1 MSKSFL
7 SLFTALFS
15 LGLSAAVTNVVDIA
29 ALAACGTGTTNGWT
43 VSGLD
48 SYSDNSSNIRFS
60 EKGDYAESPEFQSS
74 IRTIALK
81 IKSSSQE
88 KRKLAFIPFVNGM
101 YAPSFQATC
110 EYSPNKDTYVDEE
123 LVFSS
128 DIEFTSFKI
137 AFDDG
142 GGNTGWG
149 ISYMVVITDDPSL
162 ATVPSSLDATTKG
175 TTAKLDWSNDV
186 NTSSNRIALSR
197 IIHTDESYS
206 VVEDYDFDEC
216 ENTGNSETQE
226 RSTVFHNSYPKFT
239 ASKLYYPTNYPGTF
253 RISNSSTNG
262 CLTYVGFSDCTSV
275 SMEITSMR
283 YAGDTG
289 LKNISAYYIDPQ
301 SSTNVI
307 IGSVPAT
314 DEFARGIISLSYVPA
329 NTAINLGNLDGAKT
343 NRRFLID
350 RIRFLKDYIP
360 ESTTTNF
367 VHNVNVAAVSTGVNS
382 ATLNGLEPQSVYL
395 VTISAFDIHGRE
407 SAPSEPL
414 VFTTGRKPGTFVKF
428 W

>member
-1 MSKSFL
+1 MSKFFL
-7 SLFTALFS
+7 SLFIALFS

-29 ALAACGTGTTNGWT
+29 ALAACCTGSTNGWT

-48 SYSDNSSNIRFS
+48 SYSDKTANIHFNAAG
-60 EKGDYAESPEFQSS
+60 EYAASPTFVAPVRKIS
-74 IRTIALK
+74 LK
-81 IKSSSQE
+81 VKSSSE
-88 KRKLAFIPFVNGM
+88 AGRKLAFIPLINGD
-101 YAPSFQATC
+101 YDASHQATC

-137 AFDDG
+137 DFDDG

-149 ISYMVVITDDPSL
+149 VSYMAVITDDPSL
-162 ATVPSSLDATTKG
+162 ATTPTSLAAATRGLTV
-175 TTAKLDWSNDV
+175 KLGWNNDT
-186 NTSSNRIALSR
+186 NTSSNRISISR

-206 VVEDYDFDEC
+206 IIEDYDFDEC
-216 ENTGNSETQE
+216 VNTGKSETTDK
-226 RSTVFHNSYPKFT
+226 STSFHNSYPNFT

-253 RISNSSTNG
+253 RISTKDTNG

-275 SMEITSMR
+275 SMEIISMR
-283 YAGDTG
+283 YSGDTS
-289 LKNISAYYIDPQ
+289 LKNISAYYVDPQ
-301 SSTNVI
+301 SSTNIV
-307 IGSVPAT
+307 IGSVSAT
-314 DEFARGIISLSYVPA
+314 DEFSREIISLDGVPA
-329 NTAINLGNLDGAKT
+329 NTEINLANLDGYSS

-367 VHNVNVAAVSTGVNS
+367 VHNMNVAAVSTGVNS
-382 ATLNGLEPQSVYL
+382 AILNGLEPQSVYL
-395 VTISAFDIHGRE
+395 ITISAFDIHGRE